1 MKDYN
6 KENAKRLMVLFIT
19 ALLIAI
25 GCWCVFGGSLF
36 SRIVCG
42 CATLASAAIVFRK
55 GYYLP
60 EKEVKKKKEG

>member
-6 KENAKRLMVLFIT
+6 KENLKRLMFLFLT
-19 ALLIAI
+19 ALLAAI
-25 GCWCVFGGSLF
+25 GCWCIFGGSLF

-42 CATLASAAIVFRK
+42 VSTLVVAAVVFYN

-60 EKEVKKKKEG
+60 EKKESVKPEK